1 MRQQVIRVV
10 SVLVALIIVASAVAV
25 ATPTQAQTQP
35 TATPRPQATPTQRS
49 QATPTPRPRRTPTPR
64 PQAATPTL
72 VPTAP
77 RAWAPRQI
85 SGVSLQG
92 SGATFPNP
100 LYQAWISVYKNIVPG
115 VTISYQAVGSGQ
127 GQRDFIRYLTDFGG
141 TDSVIPDE
149 RIRTDAPDTLHVPMV
164 IGAVVPTYN
173 LPGLPAG
180 TVLRFSPDSLA
191 GIYLGEI
198 TRWNDPRIAADNPG
212 VALPD
217 LPITVVYRSDSSG
230 TTSIWTD
237 YLSKVNE
244 RWRTTIGAG
253 TTVRW
258 PVGIGAPGNAG
269 VAGTVVR
276 TEGAIGYVEQ
286 AFAIGNRLPVPA
298 VKNRSGNYVLPTP
311 ETVSAAAAG
320 VPIPD
325 DLRYSITNPD
335 GPNSYPIAG
344 LTWILIREQTYTDV
358 PKAQALTDF
367 LYWALTE
374 GQGAAIRLGY
384 VQLPTE
390 LRVKAM
396 RQLNKVR
403 VGGQQVFTEP
413 PR

>member
-1 MRQQVIRVV
+1 MRQQVIRAV
-10 SVLVALIIVASAVAV
+10 SVLVALVIVASALAV
-25 ATPTQAQTQP
+25 AAPTQAQTQP
-35 TATPRPQATPTQRS
+35 TATPPPQVTPTQRPR
-49 QATPTPRPRRTPTPR
+49 ATPTPRPRATPTPR
-64 PQAATPTL
+64 PQAATPT
-72 VPTAP
+72 PAP
-77 RAWAPRQI
+77 AAPSAWAPRQLSGI
-85 SGVSLQG
+85 SLRG

-100 LYQAWISVYKNIVPG
+100 LYQAWISVYKNVVPG

-127 GQRDFIRYLTDFGG
+127 GQTDFVRYLTDFGG
-141 TDSVIPDE
+141 TDSVVPSE
-149 RIRTDAPDTLHVPMV
+149 RIRTEAPDTLHVPMV

-180 TVLRFSPDSLA
+180 TVLRFSADTLS

-198 TRWNDPRIAADNPG
+198 RKWNDPRIVADNPG
-212 VALPD
+212 LALPD
-217 LPITVVYRSDSSG
+217 LDITVVYRSDSSG

-244 RWRTTIGAG
+244 RWRTTVGTG

-258 PVGIGAPGNAG
+258 PIGIGAPGNAG
-269 VAGTVVR
+269 VAGAVVR

-298 VKNRSGNYVLPTP
+298 VRNRAGNYVLPTP
-311 ETVSAAAAG
+311 EGVSAAAAG

-325 DLRYSITNPD
+325 DLRYSITNPE

-374 GQGAAIRLGY
+374 GQGAAVRLGY

-390 LRVKAM
+390 LRIRAM

-403 VGGQQVFTEP
+403 VSGQQVFTEP

>member
-1 MRQQVIRVV
+1 MRQQIIRVV
-10 SVLVALIIVASAVAV
+10 SALVALVMIASALAV
-25 ATPTQAQTQP
+25 AAPAQAQTQP
-35 TATPRPQATPTQRS
+35 TPTPRPQVTPTQRPR
-49 QATPTPRPRRTPTPR
+49 ATPTPRPRRTPTPR
-64 PQAATPTL
+64 PQAATPTAA
-72 VPTAP
+72 PTAP
-77 RAWAPRQI
+77 RAWAPRQLT
-85 SGVSLQG
+85 GVTLRG

-127 GQRDFIRYLTDFGG
+127 GQTDFVRYLTDFGG
-141 TDSVIPDE
+141 TDSVVPSE
-149 RIRTDAPDTLHVPMV
+149 RIRTEAPDTLHVPMV

-180 TVLRFSPDSLA
+180 TVLRFSADTLS

-198 TRWNDPRIAADNPG
+198 TRWNDPRIVADNPG
-212 VALPD
+212 VPLPD
-217 LPITVVYRSDSSG
+217 LGITVVYRSDSSG

-244 RWRTTIGAG
+244 RWRTTVGTG

-269 VAGTVVR
+269 VAGAVVR

-298 VKNRSGNYVLPTP
+298 VRNKAGNYVLPTP

-325 DLRYSITNPD
+325 DLRYAITNPD

-358 PKAQALTDF
+358 AKAQALTDF

-390 LRVKAM
+390 LRIKAM
-396 RQLNKVR
+396 QQLNKVR

>member
-1 MRQQVIRVV
+1 
-10 SVLVALIIVASAVAV
+10 
-25 ATPTQAQTQP
+25 
-35 TATPRPQATPTQRS
+35 
-49 QATPTPRPRRTPTPR
+49 PR
-64 PQAATPTL
+64 PQAATPT
-72 VPTAP
+72 PAP
-77 RAWAPRQI
+77 RGDWRPRQL
-85 SGVSLQG
+85 SGISLQG

-100 LYQAWISVYKNIVPG
+100 LYQAWISVYKNVVPG
-115 VTISYQAVGSGQ
+115 VTISYQSVGSGQ

-141 TDSVIPDE
+141 TDSVVPDE
-149 RIRTDAPDTLHVPMV
+149 RIRAEAPDTLHVPTV

-173 LPGLPAG
+173 LPSLPAG
-180 TVLRFSPDSLA
+180 TTLRFSADTLS

-244 RWRTTIGAG
+244 RWRTTVGTG

-298 VKNRSGNYVLPTP
+298 VRNRAGNYVLPSP
-311 ETVSAAAAG
+311 DTVSAAAAG

-390 LRVKAM
+390 LRIRAM

-403 VGGQQVFTEP
+403 VSGQQVFTEP

>member
-1 MRQQVIRVV
+1 MQRHLVRPVLLMIAFVLFMSTFVITAP
-10 SVLVALIIVASAVAV
+10 S
-25 ATPTQAQTQP
+25 QAQTQP
-35 TATPRPQATPTQRS
+35 TPTPRPEVTPTRPR
-49 QATPTPRPRRTPTPR
+49 ATPTPRPRRTPTPR
-64 PQAATPTL
+64 PQAATPTAQ
-72 VPTAP
+72 PTAP
-77 RAWAPRQI
+77 AAWAPRQI
-85 SGVSLQG
+85 SGVVLQG
-92 SGATFPNP
+92 SGVTFPNP
-100 LYQAWISVYKNIVPG
+100 LYQAWISVYKNVVPG

-141 TDSVIPDE
+141 TDSALPAD
-149 RIRTDAPDTLHVPMV
+149 RIAAEAPDALHVPMV

-180 TVLRFSPDSLA
+180 TVLRFSPETLS

-237 YLSKVNE
+237 YLSKVSE
-244 RWRTTIGAG
+244 TWRTRVGAG

-258 PVGIGAPGNAG
+258 PAGIGAPGNAG

-298 VKNRSGNYVLPTP
+298 VKNAAGNYVLPTP

-320 VPIPD
+320 VTIPE
-325 DLRYSITNPD
+325 DLRFSITNPQ
-335 GPNSYPIAG
+335 GANSYPIAG
-344 LTWILIREQTYTDV
+344 LTWILIRSQTYTDV

-367 LYWALTE
+367 LYWCLTE

-390 LRVKAM
+390 VRLRAM
-396 RQLNKVR
+396 AQLNKVR
-403 VGGQQVFTEP
+403 VRGEQVFTTP

>member
-1 MRQQVIRVV
+1 MRQQIIRVV
-10 SVLVALIIVASAVAV
+10 SALVALVIVASALAV
-25 ATPTQAQTQP
+25 AAPAQAQTQP
-35 TATPRPQATPTQRS
+35 TPTPRPEVTPTRPR
-49 QATPTPRPRRTPTPR
+49 ATPTPRPRRTPTPR
-64 PQAATPTL
+64 PQAATPTAA
-72 VPTAP
+72 PTAP
-77 RAWAPRQI
+77 RAWAPRQLT
-85 SGVSLQG
+85 GVTLRG

-127 GQRDFIRYLTDFGG
+127 GQTDFVRYLTDFGG
-141 TDSVIPDE
+141 TDSVVPSE
-149 RIRTDAPDTLHVPMV
+149 RIRTEAPDTLHVPMV

-180 TVLRFSPDSLA
+180 TVLRFSADTLS

-198 TRWNDPRIAADNPG
+198 TRWNDPRIVADNPG
-212 VALPD
+212 VPLPD
-217 LPITVVYRSDSSG
+217 LGITVVYRSDSSG

-244 RWRTTIGAG
+244 RWRTTVGTG

-269 VAGTVVR
+269 VAGAVVR

-298 VKNRSGNYVLPTP
+298 VRNKAGNYVLPTP

-325 DLRYSITNPD
+325 DLRYAITNPD

-358 PKAQALTDF
+358 AKAQALTDF

-390 LRVKAM
+390 LRIKAM
-396 RQLNKVR
+396 QQLNKVR